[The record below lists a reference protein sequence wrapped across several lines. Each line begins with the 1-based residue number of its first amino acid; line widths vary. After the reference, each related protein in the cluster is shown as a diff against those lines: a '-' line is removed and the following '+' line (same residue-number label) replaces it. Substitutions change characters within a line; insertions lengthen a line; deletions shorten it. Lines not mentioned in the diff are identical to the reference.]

1 MFFLLLIKF
10 HLNPFSYHQT
20 VKNGQIIQITFR
32 KIEQPRLCTKTVPVL
47 GLLNLDLAAHVVSA
61 NLPKLETG
69 EQKRTNFL
77 KRT

>member
-10 HLNPFSYHQT
+10 NLNPFSYHQT
-20 VKNGQIIQITFR
+20 VKNGQIIQITFL
-32 KIEQPRLCTKTVPVL
+32 KIEQPRLGIKTVLVL
-47 GLLNLDLAAHVVSA
+47 GVPNLELAAHVVSE